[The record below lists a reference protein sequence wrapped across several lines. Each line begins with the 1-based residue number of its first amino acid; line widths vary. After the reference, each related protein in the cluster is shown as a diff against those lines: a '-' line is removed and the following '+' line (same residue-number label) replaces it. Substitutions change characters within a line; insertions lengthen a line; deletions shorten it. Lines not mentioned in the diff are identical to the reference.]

1 MAFKPTVFLLSLVE
15 RKVATPWGGLVA
27 RAYEQVRESTFHWFK
42 KTKPRDLDAD
52 LKTRFCA
59 RPFESI
65 EMQENGSIY
74 LCCPVWLPTRAG
86 NLVSGNAREIWNSE
100 RAQAARAAIL
110 DGSFA
115 LCDKEMC
122 PEIQAGT
129 LPTIEEARKEP
140 RYREIIDQKKTVI
153 DGIPRFINMSHD
165 RSCNLTCP
173 SCRTQRISHVKGAAY
188 TLTKKLHDKLVAE
201 FLTEPSDQDF
211 TLSVTGS
218 GDPFGSR
225 VYREFLREF
234 DGAKFPNMK
243 LNLQTNGVLLNA
255 KEWQRLAKLHKNVNA
270 VIVSF
275 DAARPETYAITRR
288 GGSWTELMKNMEMI
302 GELRREGTVKYLR
315 LDYVVQ
321 DVNFRE
327 MEEFVLLAKT
337 FSPDVIYFSRAAF
350 WGTWTRAEYKE
361 KCVWDP
367 DHPEHDDFVEMISRP
382 VFDDP
387 VVTLG
392 NLSEFRRQALKLA
405 AE

>member
-1 MAFKPTVFLLSLVE
+1 MKPTVFLLSLVE
-15 RKVATPWGGLVA
+15 RKVATPLGGLIA
-27 RAYEQVRESTFHWFK
+27 RLYERLREADFRWRK
-42 KTKPRDLDAD
+42 KDKPSEADAG
-52 LKTRFCA
+52 LKGRFCA
-59 RPFESI
+59 KPFESI

-74 LCCPVWLPTRAG
+74 LCCPVWVPTRAG
-86 NLVSGNAREIWNSE
+86 NLVSGNAREIWNSQ
-100 RAQAARAAIL
+100 RAQAIRAAIL

-115 LCDKEMC
+115 YCDKAMC

-129 LPTIEEARKEP
+129 LPTVDDARKDP
-140 RYREIIDQKKTVI
+140 RYRAIIDAKQTVI
-153 DGIPRFINMSHD
+153 AGIPRFINMAHD
-165 RSCNLTCP
+165 RSCNLSCP
-173 SCRTQRISHVKGAAY
+173 SCRTQKISHVKGAAY
-188 TLTKKLHDKLVAE
+188 NLTKKLHDKLVDE
-201 FLTEPSDQDF
+201 FLGEPSAQDF

-225 VYREFLREF
+225 IFREFLRGF

-255 KEWQRLAKLHKNVNA
+255 KEWKRIEKLHANVNA

-275 DAARPETYAITRR
+275 DAASAATYDITRR
-288 GGSWTELMKNMEMI
+288 GGHWGELIKNMAMI
-302 GELRREGTVKYLR
+302 GALRREGTVKYLR

-327 MEEFVLLAKT
+327 MEDFVKLAKT

-350 WGTWTRAEYKE
+350 WGTWTRAEFRE
-361 KCVWDP
+361 KCVWEP
-367 DHPEHDDFVEMISRP
+367 AHPAHAEFVEMISRP

-387 VVTLG
+387 LVTLG
-392 NLSEFRRQALKLA
+392 NLSQYRRQALAQAA

>member
-1 MAFKPTVFLLSLVE
+1 MKPTVFLLSLVE
-15 RKVATPWGGLVA
+15 RKVATPLGGLAA
-27 RAYEQVRESTFHWFK
+27 RAWERLRETHFRFFK
-42 KTKPRDLDAD
+42 KNRPSDLDAN
-52 LKTRFCA
+52 LEGRFCA
-59 RPFESI
+59 KPFESI

-74 LCCPVWLPTRAG
+74 LCCPVWVPTRAG

-100 RAQAARAAIL
+100 RARDIRGAIL

-115 LCDKEMC
+115 YCNKTLC

-129 LPTIEEARKEP
+129 LPTIKEAKKDP
-140 RYREIIDQKKTVI
+140 FVREVIEQKKTVI
-153 DGIPRFINMSHD
+153 DGIPRFLNMSHD
-165 RSCNLTCP
+165 RSCNLSCP
-173 SCRTQRISHVKGAAY
+173 SCRTQKISHVKGMAY
-188 TLTKKLHDKLVAE
+188 NLTKKLHDKFVGE
-201 FLTEPSDQDF
+201 FLDEPSEQDF

-225 VYREFLREF
+225 VFREFLRDF

-243 LNLQTNGVLLNA
+243 VNLQTNGVLLNA
-255 KEWQRLAKLHKNVNA
+255 KEWQRIAGIHPNVNA

-275 DAARPETYAITRR
+275 DAARPETYDITRR
-288 GGSWTELMKNMEMI
+288 GGHWGELIKNMEMI
-302 GELRREGTVKYLR
+302 GELRREGTVKHLR

-327 MEEFVLLAKT
+327 MEAFVELAKR

-350 WGTWTRAEYKE
+350 WGTWTQAEFKE
-361 KCVWDP
+361 KCVWEP
-367 DHPEHDDFVEMISRP
+367 DHPEHGEFVDMISRP

-392 NLSEFRRQALKLA
+392 NLSQFRREALA
-405 AE
+405 AAAE